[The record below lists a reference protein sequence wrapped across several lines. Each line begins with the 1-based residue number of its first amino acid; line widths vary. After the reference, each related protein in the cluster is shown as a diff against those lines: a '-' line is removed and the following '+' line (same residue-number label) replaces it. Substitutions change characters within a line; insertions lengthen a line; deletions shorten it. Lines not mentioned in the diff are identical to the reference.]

1 VKPADFAQRTAPARA
16 STYARGRLVVWGD
29 APQPRR
35 VTDLRTSPYLREN
48 LAWPASAPA
57 SGARFAVALCMQNL
71 SHASRVVAAG
81 AAASAICAGA
91 GIVAFTGQAALKASS
106 LMLVAALVVAIVG
119 YAYADNRRLGWGILA
134 IVAATLPLF
143 GALYAIGE
151 VIMRHLGVMVAG
163 GALIAVSV
171 AVAAGTIA
179 LTRVSHRLGGYA
191 SGSKRG

>member
-1 VKPADFAQRTAPARA
+1 MRIKRNLRANAGRRTTVR
-16 STYARGRLVVWGD
+16 
-29 APQPRR
+29 
-35 VTDLRTSPYLREN
+35 
-48 LAWPASAPA
+48 A
-57 SGARFAVALCMQNL
+57 SGARFAVPVFMRNL
-71 SHASRVVAAG
+71 SHASRLVAAG

-106 LMLVAALVVAIVG
+106 LMLVAALVVGVVG

-134 IVAATLPLF
+134 IIAATLPLF

-151 VIMRHLGVMVAG
+151 VIMRHLGAMVAG

-191 SGSKRG
+191 SGSKRQ